1 MKRFF
6 PAVFAAV
13 LVVGS
18 PVAANTESARARS
31 DAGTPRLVVVIP
43 VDYESQLPGAAVLAE
58 SIRTFG
64 GSMNAVPIRLYLA
77 DRLHAAAAAFH
88 DRMTQLAVEM
98 IEVQVPDIASQ
109 YILGAKPFMA
119 AQAEADTE
127 GEFDLLAVLAP
138 NTIVLAEPHDLL
150 LPQEI
155 TLGFSPV
162 HHQNIGS
169 PYDEPADAFWSRLYR
184 VLEVPDD
191 RVFPIVSLADRKTL
205 RFYFNAGSFVVR
217 PEAGLLRAWADAFTA
232 LASDPTVAD
241 LCREGKLN
249 VFLHQAALAGT
260 AVKRVER
267 VDTLQLPDSYS
278 YPLFFERFFGG
289 DTVYDS
295 LQGVV
300 TMRYE
305 FRIGDLPAGWQAQ
318 IEAPE
323 GVIPW
328 IEEHLTGS

>member
-1 MKRFF
+1 MKY
-6 PAVFAAV
+6 
-13 LVVGS
+13 
-18 PVAANTESARARS
+18 PVAALIMALLVVAAPAATGADSATTQDDVGPQA
-31 DAGTPRLVVVIP
+31 LLVVIP
-43 VDYESQLPGAAVLAE
+43 VDYESQLSGAAVLAE
-58 SIRTFG
+58 SIREFG
-64 GSMNAVPIRLYLA
+64 GRLRDVRIRVYMP
-77 DRLHAAAAAFH
+77 DGLHEAAATFR
-88 DRMTQLAVEM
+88 DQMTHLAVEV
-98 IEVQVPDIASQ
+98 IEVQPPPVAAQ
-109 YILGAKPFMA
+109 YILGAKPFIA
-119 AQAEADTE
+119 AQAEADAE

-150 LPQEI
+150 LPKEI

-169 PYDEPADAFWSRLYR
+169 PYDEPTDTFWSRLYR
-184 VLEVPDD
+184 VLEVPESA
-191 RVFPIVSLADRKTL
+191 VFPVVSLADRKTL

-217 PEAGLLRAWADAFTA
+217 PEAGILRAWADAFTA
-232 LASDPTVAD
+232 LASDQTVAD
-241 LCREGKLN
+241 LCGEGKLN

-260 AVKRVER
+260 AAKRVER

-289 DTVYDS
+289 DTVFDS

-305 FRIGDLPAGWQAQ
+305 FRIGDLPADWQAQ

-328 IEEHLTGS
+328 IEAHLAGS

>member
-1 MKRFF
+1 
-6 PAVFAAV
+6 VLAASIREFGGRLRDV
-13 LVVGS
+13 RIRIYMPDGLHEAAATFRDRTTQLSVEVIEVQPP
-18 PVAANTESARARS
+18 PVAA
-31 DAGTPRLVVVIP
+31 
-43 VDYESQLPGAAVLAE
+43 
-58 SIRTFG
+58 
-64 GSMNAVPIRLYLA
+64 
-77 DRLHAAAAAFH
+77 
-88 DRMTQLAVEM
+88 
-98 IEVQVPDIASQ
+98 Q
-109 YILGAKPFMA
+109 YILGTKPFIA
-119 AQAEADTE
+119 AQAEADAE
-127 GEFDLLAVLAP
+127 GEFDLLAILAP

-169 PYDEPADAFWSRLYR
+169 PYDEPTDTFWSRLYR
-184 VLEVPDD
+184 VLEVPDSA
-191 RVFPIVSLADRKTL
+191 VFSTVSLADRKTL

-217 PEAGLLRAWADAFTA
+217 PEAGLLRAWADSFTA
-232 LASDPTVAD
+232 LANDQAVTD
-241 LCREGKLN
+241 ICREGAPN

-260 AVKRVER
+260 AVKLLARK
-267 VDTLQLPDSYS
+267 DTLQLPNTYS

-289 DTVYDS
+289 DTVFNS

-328 IEEHLTGS
+328 IEEHLAGS